1 MYGRLLDLLVVL
13 LGLASRFA
21 CSPAAVLD
29 HDTTKPLVHAGNL
42 VKPTR
47 PFAAIPPQFQ
57 IKPDSQ
63 LPIKFPPEAC
73 FTNMVA
79 ALTSIALGDFMG
91 KMQMNI
97 YRSRRF
103 PQPLIKLTS
112 PAQKDVT
119 RQYIVWGLFLT
130 AFYLQSHNAFN
141 VGFFSLQWNGEEVA
155 AIGIGG
161 TPKLAGPLGVLG
173 TTPPTENIK
182 VDYAFYGG
190 TAELGKDAVFM
201 TIIASLLEVAP
212 QAANDKIHETVI
224 NYLNNEPAAFIVTPT
239 EASRGARGPS
249 FSNRVLIDVLVQT
262 ADYYAASNTYRQ
274 LELKI
279 SVDNVM
285 VAQGAF
291 VRRASLGSL
300 GFSNATEQEQS
311 AA

>member
-1 MYGRLLDLLVVL
+1 MDQ
-13 LGLASRFA
+13 
-21 CSPAAVLD
+21 
-29 HDTTKPLVHAGNL
+29 DTTNPLVHAADL
-42 VKPTR
+42 AKPTR

-57 IKPDSQ
+57 IKPHRG

-73 FTNMVA
+73 FTNMIA
-79 ALTSIALGDFMG
+79 TLASIAVGDFTG
-91 KMQMNI
+91 KMHMNS

-119 RQYIVWGLFLT
+119 RQYIVWGFFLT

-141 VGFFSLQWNGEEVA
+141 VGLFSLQWNGEEVA

-173 TTPPTENIK
+173 TTPPNKNIK
-182 VDYAFYGG
+182 VDYAFFGG
-190 TAELGKDAVFM
+190 TAELDKGAVFM

-212 QAANDKIHETVI
+212 QGANDKIHETII

-249 FSNRVLIDVLVQT
+249 FSNAVLIDVLVQT
-262 ADYYAASNTYRQ
+262 ADHYAASNTYRQ

-279 SVDNVM
+279 FVDDVM

-291 VRRASLGSL
+291 VRRTSLGSL
-300 GFSNATEQEQS
+300 GFSNATEQGQS
-311 AA
+311 VA